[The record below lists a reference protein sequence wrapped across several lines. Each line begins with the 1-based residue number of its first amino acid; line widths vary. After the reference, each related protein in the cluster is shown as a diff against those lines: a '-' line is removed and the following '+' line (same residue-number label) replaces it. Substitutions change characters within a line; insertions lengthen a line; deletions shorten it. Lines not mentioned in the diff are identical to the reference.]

1 MLQEQDYSKNLID
14 LIKNDDTDS
23 VLELIKTSIDIKDM
37 YLDTA
42 LQSATEMGN
51 VSIINALIE
60 AGANVESIDEYGQ
73 RPIHIAAASG
83 DLDVLSLIL
92 NYAYIDSRE
101 GNGIG
106 SRGNT
111 ALHYAAAEDSPNL
124 TQLLINTGATINIK
138 NNFQETPLHIAVMN
152 NSLRNVINLLK
163 YADDNLIYE
172 ENITGST
179 AIDIATNKDIL
190 NLLNRYVKSLSI
202 GVMSSSTMNPDVV
215 GVIGTFIGGARPK
228 HRMLRKTIDELL
240 NNQHTKKKNT
250 NRSKRVGGG
259 QLPPSTPPRHSRQL
273 TPWTPDSNTSKTV
286 SVNSSMLESPDWRMT
301 NDDMTIPVYDDDMTI
316 PVDDDDMTIPVDD
329 DDMTIPV
336 DDDDTNFDDES
347 FYNSANYSY
356 KDKLLYSVNT
366 GNIDMMIEMIGN
378 GVLDAEI
385 YVLLRKSAVERGYMK
400 IVELLDEAYKYI
412 YK

>member
-1 MLQEQDYSKNLID
+1 MS
-14 LIKNDDTDS
+14 
-23 VLELIKTSIDIKDM
+23 
-37 YLDTA
+37 LDTA
-42 LQSATEMGN
+42 LHSATEMGN
-51 VSIINALIE
+51 VSIITALIA

-111 ALHYAAAEDSPNL
+111 ALHYAAAEDSSNL

-202 GVMSSSTMNPDVV
+202 GVMSRSTMNPDVV

-301 NDDMTIPVYDDDMTI
+301 NDDMTIPVDDDDITI
-316 PVDDDDMTIPVDD
+316 PVDE
-329 DDMTIPV
+329 
-336 DDDDTNFDDES
+336 DDTNFDDEA

-378 GVLDAEI
+378 GVLDADM